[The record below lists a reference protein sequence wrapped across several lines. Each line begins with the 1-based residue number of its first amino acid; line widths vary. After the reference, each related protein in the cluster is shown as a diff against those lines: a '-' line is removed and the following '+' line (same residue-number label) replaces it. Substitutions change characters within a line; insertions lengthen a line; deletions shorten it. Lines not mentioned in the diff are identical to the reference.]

1 MEESSVK
8 TIRDTRAVKPTSAT
22 PSVVPTVNQ
31 SLQNLTENLIRIY
44 ESLNNLEQRQSA
56 IEKSV
61 SDGLAPIAGKLS
73 AIEKTV
79 KDLGVM
85 EEIEIEDSVDYSAP
99 STDDY
104 KEDVCQILN
113 AVNKISSTA
122 DRKFTDVSSRIEEIT
137 TKVEKNTAE
146 HFMSA
151 GRITTETQELRR
163 DTSSLRAEVTALQH
177 SMNQII
183 ESQKILHT
191 TITDLTDRTTR
202 SLNDIR
208 EDALE
213 KEIDDIDVLKDMV
226 KNQRE
231 MSQRLWDKQSE
242 ILLHQSALEDKLTQ
256 MSWVGENTFANL
268 ESLSTKVEDLQ
279 ESIPPRTPN
288 LTAEDVRKIFQ
299 SEFENYRDNIIAGV
313 AESMNTGIPRCS
325 RRSKECARYTGGNKL

>member
-1 MEESSVK
+1 MEDSSVK

-44 ESLNNLEQRQSA
+44 ESLNSLEQRQTA
-56 IEKSV
+56 IEKSIT
-61 SDGLAPIAGKLS
+61 DGITPISNRLS
-73 AIEKTV
+73 ALEKSIKELSV
-79 KDLGVM
+79 L
-85 EEIEIEDSVDYSAP
+85 EEIEIEDHGDYSTP

-113 AVNKISSTA
+113 SVNKISSTTE
-122 DRKFTDVSSRIEEIT
+122 RKFTDVSSRVGELI

-151 GRITTETQELRR
+151 GRISAETQELRR
-163 DTSSLRAEVTALQH
+163 DTAAMRAEVTALQH
-177 SMNQII
+177 SMNQIV

-191 TITDLTDRTTR
+191 TISDLTDRTTR

-231 MSQRLWDKQSE
+231 MSHNLRDKQSE
-242 ILLHQSALEDKLTQ
+242 ILLLQSALEDKLTQ